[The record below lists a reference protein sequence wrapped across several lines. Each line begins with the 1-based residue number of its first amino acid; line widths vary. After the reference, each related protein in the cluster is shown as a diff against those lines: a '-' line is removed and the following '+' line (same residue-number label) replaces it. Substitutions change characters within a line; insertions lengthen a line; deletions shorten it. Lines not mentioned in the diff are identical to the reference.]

1 MVSWFFGR
9 SVHLCK
15 IIVNEIGAVEIL
27 EVTKQQTQT
36 DCKCWKMNAYSI
48 AAIYLFAVFLSS
60 SMVLGSEEDEV
71 YAKEIMGAAQK
82 EKEWLVSVR
91 RQIHEHPELAFQE
104 HNTSSLIRA
113 QLHNLGI
120 PYTYP
125 VAKTGVV
132 AQLGSGSRP
141 IIAIR
146 ADMDALPLQVNT
158 F

>member
-1 MVSWFFGR
+1 
-9 SVHLCK
+9 
-15 IIVNEIGAVEIL
+15 
-27 EVTKQQTQT
+27 
-36 DCKCWKMNAYSI
+36 MNAI
-48 AAIYLFAVFLSS
+48 ATIYLFAVFLSS
-60 SMVLGSEEDEV
+60 SIVLGSEEDEV

-82 EKEWLVSVR
+82 EKEWLISVR
-91 RQIHEHPELAFQE
+91 RQIHQHPELAFQE

-113 QLHNLGI
+113 QLLKFGI

-132 AQLGSGSRP
+132 AQVGSGSRP

-146 ADMDALPLQVNT
+146 ADMDALPLQVNM